1 MNTYTESDYKRM
13 HKGIIE
19 DMIESCMAKWI
30 DPMSDPLEARVR
42 RNLAFALED
51 LREAEDC
58 LTRGQI
64 LNVWVSAAN
73 EEATRRNTPKGV
85 AK

>member
-1 MNTYTESDYKRM
+1 MKYTESDYKRT
-13 HKGIIE
+13 HQGIIE
-19 DMIESCMAKWI
+19 DMIESCISKWL

-42 RNLAFALED
+42 RNLAYALED
-51 LREAEDC
+51 LRKAEDC
-58 LTRGQI
+58 LIRGQT

-73 EEATRRNTPKGV
+73 EEADRKNTPKGV